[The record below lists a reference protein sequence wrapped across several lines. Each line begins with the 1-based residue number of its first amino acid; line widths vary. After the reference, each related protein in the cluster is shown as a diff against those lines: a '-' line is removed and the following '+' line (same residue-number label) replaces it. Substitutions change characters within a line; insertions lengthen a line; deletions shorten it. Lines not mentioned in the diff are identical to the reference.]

1 MIVNVN
7 FFDKNVGL
15 LMWDTEKGVA
25 LFQYNKEFLRSNI
38 DIAPVMMSLNKSG
51 ENRVYQFLGN
61 RNGCFC
67 GLPGL
72 IADSLPDKFG
82 TEIINA
88 WFSSKGMPVDYIS
101 PLDRLCYIGKRGMGA
116 LEFEPN
122 RTIKGLDSSSKIRID
137 MLTSL
142 SDAVFRDRA
151 NFMDLLI
158 QEDRTILDIL
168 KIGTSAGGAKPKAI
182 IAYNDITKEVRSGQ
196 VKAPDGFTY
205 WLLKFDGTTY
215 SEHGNISNNPRGIGN
230 IEYAYYRMA
239 LDSGIQMM
247 ESRLLTE
254 GDFCHF
260 MTKRFDRTDSGEKIH
275 VQSLAG
281 IAHLDRDIP
290 HSYEEAFSIMRKMNL
305 PYGQQEE
312 FFRRMVFNVVARN
325 HDDHTKNHSFL
336 MDKEGKWS
344 LAPAYDLCYAYSPGG
359 RWTQVHQMSINGKR
373 DEFTFND
380 LEKTGQAMGINHP
393 QLIIESVV
401 DVVSQWRTYA
411 KESGVKY
418 DHMKQIE
425 NNLILPS
432 QKKI

>member
-1 MIVNVN
+1 
-7 FFDKNVGL
+7 
-15 LMWDTEKGVA
+15 
-25 LFQYNKEFLRSNI
+25 
-38 DIAPVMMSLNKSG
+38 
-51 ENRVYQFLGN
+51 
-61 RNGCFC
+61 
-67 GLPGL
+67 
-72 IADSLPDKFG
+72 
-82 TEIINA
+82 
-88 WFSSKGMPVDYIS
+88 
-101 PLDRLCYIGKRGMGA
+101 
-116 LEFEPN
+116 
-122 RTIKGLDSSSKIRID
+122 

-290 HSYEEAFSIMRKMNL
+290 HSYKDPLF
-305 PYGQQEE
+305 
-312 FFRRMVFNVVARN
+312 
-325 HDDHTKNHSFL
+325 
-336 MDKEGKWS
+336 
-344 LAPAYDLCYAYSPGG
+344 
-359 RWTQVHQMSINGKR
+359 
-373 DEFTFND
+373 
-380 LEKTGQAMGINHP
+380 
-393 QLIIESVV
+393 
-401 DVVSQWRTYA
+401 
-411 KESGVKY
+411 
-418 DHMKQIE
+418 
-425 NNLILPS
+425 
-432 QKKI
+432 